1 MRRSVL
7 LTAVVAGAAASMFL
21 TAIRPTA
28 IAHCQVPC
36 GIYDDHARI
45 TAMLEDTTTIAKALV
60 QINELAG
67 KRAAQS
73 FNQATRWVV
82 TKEQHAERIQ
92 TTIAQYYLAQRVKA
106 AEPGTDGYDAY
117 LQKLAQHHAVIVAAM
132 KAKQTVDPNAAN
144 ALRNAIN
151 AISAYYPQPSEVEH
165 DH

>member
-7 LTAVVAGAAASMFL
+7 LTAVVAGAVASMFL
-21 TAIRPTA
+21 TAIRPLA
-28 IAHCQVPC
+28 VAHCQVPC

-45 TAMLEDTTTIAKALV
+45 AAMLEDTTTIAKALD

-67 KRAAQS
+67 KHDAQS
-73 FNQATRWVV
+73 FNQATRWVM

-106 AEPGTDGYDAY
+106 AEPGSDAYDAY
-117 LQKLAQHHAVIVAAM
+117 VKSLAEHHAVIVAAM

-144 ALRNAIN
+144 VLREAIEV
-151 AISAYYPQPSEVEH
+151 ISAYYPAH

>member
-21 TAIRPTA
+21 TAIRPLA
-28 IAHCQVPC
+28 MAHCQVPC

-45 TAMLEDTTTIAKALV
+45 TAMLEDTTTIAKAMD

-67 KRAAQS
+67 QQDAQS
-73 FNQATRWVV
+73 FNQATRWVM

-106 AEPGTDGYDAY
+106 AEPGTDAYDAY

-132 KAKQTVDPNAAN
+132 KAKQSADPNAAN
-144 ALRNAIN
+144 ALRKTIEV
-151 AISAYYPQPSEVEH
+151 ISAYYPSH

>member
-21 TAIRPTA
+21 TAIRPVA
-28 IAHCQVPC
+28 VAHCQVPC

-45 TAMLEDTTTIAKALV
+45 TAMLEDTTTIAKAMD

-67 KRAAQS
+67 KQDAQS
-73 FNQATRWVV
+73 FNQATRWVI

-92 TTIAQYYLAQRVKA
+92 TTIAQYYMAQRVKA
-106 AEPGTDGYDAY
+106 AQPGADAYDSY
-117 LQKLAQHHAVIVAAM
+117 LQKLAAHHAVIVAAM
-132 KAKQTVDPNAAN
+132 KAKQTVDPKAAV
-144 ALRNAIN
+144 ALRKAIE
-151 AISAYYPQPSEVEH
+151 AISAYYPPH

>member
-1 MRRSVL
+1 MRPSVL

-21 TAIRPTA
+21 TAIRPLA
-28 IAHCQVPC
+28 VAHCQVPC

-45 TAMLEDTTTIAKALV
+45 TAMLEDTTTIAKAMD

-67 KRAAQS
+67 NQDAQS
-73 FNQATRWVV
+73 FNQATRWVM

-106 AEPGTDGYDAY
+106 VQPGTDAYDAY
-117 LQKLAQHHAVIVAAM
+117 LKSLAEHHAVIVAAM
-132 KAKQTVDPNAAN
+132 KAKQTVDPKAAV
-144 ALRNAIN
+144 ALRKAIE
-151 AISAYYPQPSEVEH
+151 AISAYYPPH

>member
-7 LTAVVAGAAASMFL
+7 LTAVVAGAVASMFL
-21 TAIRPTA
+21 TAIRPAA

-45 TAMLEDTTTIAKALV
+45 TAMLEDTTTIAKAMD

-67 KRAAQS
+67 KQDAQS
-73 FNQATRWVV
+73 FNQATRWVI
-82 TKEQHAERIQ
+82 TKEEHAESIQ

-106 AEPGTDGYDAY
+106 AEPGTEAYDAY
-117 LQKLAQHHAVIVAAM
+117 LQKLAEHHAVIVAAM
-132 KAKQTVDPNAAN
+132 KAKQTVDPKAAV
-144 ALRNAIN
+144 ALRKAIE
-151 AISAYYPQPSEVEH
+151 AISAYYPPH

>member
-7 LTAVVAGAAASMFL
+7 VTAVVAGAVGSMFL

-45 TAMLEDTTTIAKALV
+45 TAMLEDTTTIAKALD
-60 QINELAG
+60 QINALAR
-67 KRAAQS
+67 KQDAQS
-73 FNQATRWVV
+73 FNQATRWVM
-82 TKEQHAERIQ
+82 TKEQHAQSIQ

-106 AEPGTDGYDAY
+106 AAPGSDGYDAY

-132 KAKQTVDPNAAN
+132 KAKQSVDPNTAN
-144 ALRNAIN
+144 ALRQAIEV
-151 AISAYYPQPSEVEH
+151 ISAYYPSH

>member
-7 LTAVVAGAAASMFL
+7 LTAVAAGAVASMFL
-21 TAIRPTA
+21 TAIRPLA
-28 IAHCQVPC
+28 VAHCQVPC

-45 TAMLEDTTTIAKALV
+45 TGMLEDTTTIAKALA

-67 KRAAQS
+67 KQDAQS
-73 FNQATRWVV
+73 FNQATRWVM

-106 AEPGTDGYDAY
+106 ARPGSDAYDAY
-117 LQKLAQHHAVIVAAM
+117 VKSLAEHHAVIVAAM
-132 KAKQTVDPNAAN
+132 KAKQTVDPNAAV
-144 ALRNAIN
+144 ALRKAIE
-151 AISAYYPQPSEVEH
+151 AISAYYPAH

>member
-7 LTAVVAGAAASMFL
+7 LTAVVAGAVASMFL
-21 TAIRPTA
+21 TAIRPA
-28 IAHCQVPC
+28 AVAHCQVPC

-45 TAMLEDTTTIAKALV
+45 TAMLEDTTTIAKALD

-67 KRAAQS
+67 KRDAQS
-73 FNQATRWVV
+73 FNQATRWVM

-106 AEPGTDGYDAY
+106 AEPGTDAYDAY
-117 LQKLAQHHAVIVAAM
+117 LQKLAEHHAVIVAAM
-132 KAKQTVDPNAAN
+132 KAKQTADPNAAN
-144 ALRNAIN
+144 ALCKAIDV
-151 AISAYYPQPSEVEH
+151 ISAYYPSH

>member
-7 LTAVVAGAAASMFL
+7 MTAVVAGAAASMFL
-21 TAIRPTA
+21 AAIRPAA

-60 QINELAG
+60 QINDLAG
-67 KRAAQS
+67 KQDAQS
-73 FNQATRWVV
+73 FNQATRWVM
-82 TKEQHAERIQ
+82 TKEQHAQSIQ

-106 AEPGTDGYDAY
+106 AQPGTDGYGAY
-117 LQKLAQHHAVIVAAM
+117 LQKLADHHAVIVAAM
-132 KAKQTVDPNAAN
+132 KAKQSADPNAAN
-144 ALRNAIN
+144 TLRKAIEV
-151 AISAYYPQPSEVEH
+151 ISAYYPSH

>member
-1 MRRSVL
+1 MRNSVL
-7 LTAVVAGAAASMFL
+7 LTAVLAGAAASMFL
-21 TAIRPTA
+21 AAIRPLA
-28 IAHCQVPC
+28 VAHCQVPC

-45 TAMLEDTTTIAKALV
+45 TAMLEDTTTIAKAMD

-67 KRAAQS
+67 NQDAQS
-73 FNQATRWVV
+73 FNQATRWVM

-106 AEPGTDGYDAY
+106 VEPGSDAYDAY
-117 LQKLAQHHAVIVAAM
+117 VKSLAEHHAVIVAAM

-144 ALRNAIN
+144 VLREAIEV
-151 AISAYYPQPSEVEH
+151 ISAYYPAH